1 MHIPEDDRPTWGA
14 QYGVFRLR
22 RTHRLSGSTVD
33 ALRDADNN
41 EVAFWYDRDSQQQW
55 TTHMNKTLPMIAGK
69 QSVTYDSL
77 SLAKEAFRTSKSAM
91 AIVLEWKTSARP
103 DVVLSRKMSS
113 VACAG
118 CATEDNVNF
127 TCKTCVEPVHYCADC
142 VRTNGYHDAG
152 KKFKCPKCQS
162 VDGDSDDDE
171 DDDEEEPNEAAAPAP
186 EAAAPEAAA
195 PAAAPEA
202 TAPAPEAAAPE
213 AAAPAPK
220 AAAPA
225 PEAAADDD
233 DEAAPG
239 VTYDEVEA
247 IDDDAAPAAPE
258 AAAPTPD
265 EDPAPEAATEAAAP
279 APDVEVEATPMEVEE
294 EAATA
299 GEGRCSRKKAAEK
312 PADGRLPIITRAR
325 LTRGYCTRK

>member
-1 MHIPEDDRPTWGA
+1 MTSMHIPEDDRPTWGA

-186 EAAAPEAAA
+186 EAAA
-195 PAAAPEA
+195 
-202 TAPAPEAAAPE
+202 
-213 AAAPAPK
+213 
-220 AAAPA
+220 
-225 PEAAADDD
+225 DDD